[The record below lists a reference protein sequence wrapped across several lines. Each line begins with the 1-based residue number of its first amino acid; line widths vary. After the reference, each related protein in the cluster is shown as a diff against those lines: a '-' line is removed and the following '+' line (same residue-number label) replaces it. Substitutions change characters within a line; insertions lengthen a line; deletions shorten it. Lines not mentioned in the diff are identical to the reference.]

1 MKLQDYDFTLYYIP
15 GKMNTKANIL
25 LRKDQVDTKEDNKDI
40 LMLQEEMTRR
50 QIMAEVT
57 LIIKNQVVEETILL
71 GKIWRNNIK

>member
-1 MKLQDYDFTLYYIP
+1 
-15 GKMNTKANIL
+15 MNTKANIL